1 MAHTTIEDAARVVTI
16 QEGAVVSKVIH
27 RDEDLDACPGFWLHM
42 TAGTPHALVAVE
54 PSLMLLTLVRPAS

>member
-27 RDEDLDACPGFWLHM
+27 RG
-42 TAGTPHALVAVE
+42 
-54 PSLMLLTLVRPAS
+54 R